1 MAFCAFETRKAPNIS
16 EKHPSVII
24 DCCLFSSQKTSQL
37 PRGNCFKFVQ
47 TKIGP
52 WFPPTLPLQLFPQKK
67 IPNLKVSGMWRHTS
81 LTIARPI
88 SKNLDPLRRKK
99 KRRFRR
105 PNRKSTGGF
114 SSDSWVLPTLP
125 VLSHPTPARLCSIRH
140 SLSHVVPPPA
150 GRVKVKTPQDR
161 WAMWNPYDTSW
172 TPDWTLSFW
181 N

>member
-1 MAFCAFETRKAPNIS
+1 MAFCAFETHKASNIS

-24 DCCLFSSQKTSQL
+24 DCCLFLSQKTSQL
-37 PRGNCFKFVQ
+37 PKGTCFKVVQ
-47 TKIGP
+47 TKNWSMVSP
-52 WFPPTLPLQLFPQKK
+52 YAAFCKYSYNFQ
-67 IPNLKVSGMWRHTS
+67 NLNVSDIWGHTS
-81 LTIARPI
+81 LTISRPHF
-88 SKNLDPLRRKK
+88 KTWTLYGEK
-99 KRRFRR
+99 KRDVFV
-105 PNRKSTGGF
+105 PWIRKSTLGF
-114 SSDSWVLPTLP
+114 SSDSWVLPTHP

-140 SLSHVVPPPA
+140 SLWHVVPPPA